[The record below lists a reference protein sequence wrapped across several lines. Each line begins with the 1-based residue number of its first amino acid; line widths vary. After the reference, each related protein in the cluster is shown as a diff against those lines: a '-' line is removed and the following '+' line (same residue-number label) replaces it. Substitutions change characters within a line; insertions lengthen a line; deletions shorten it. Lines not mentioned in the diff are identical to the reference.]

1 MDTFTLA
8 NQQRTPIRARPNE
21 HGVYGQQSNFGS
33 AIDVLNPFNPG
44 QIRASA
50 RMPASTGGGNQ
61 SRSAFARA
69 MADTNRT
76 DIQNKF
82 SQAGQEYQ
90 QKAQELRAQ
99 DVASRRDNANQR
111 YGLGQEKM
119 IRMKQ
124 QDTQLQQRLAD
135 FENKRQIA
143 IKDQRANTLGN
154 MARAAMAVYM
164 VGAHPITGI
173 STMGGGWAAP
183 SLMGGQSAAGHAMP
197 YAPNPHGGFFDGMSF
212 DSLGR
217 NLGQGALLTGALLG

>member
-8 NQQRTPIRARPNE
+8 NQSRPQIRARANE

-33 AIDVLNPFNPG
+33 AIDVLNPFNPS
-44 QIRASA
+44 QIRASS
-50 RMPASTGGGNQ
+50 RMPGQYSGGNQ
-61 SRSAFARA
+61 SRAAFSRA
-69 MADTNRT
+69 LADTNRT
-76 DIQNKF
+76 EIQNQF
-82 SQAGQEYQ
+82 SQAGQQYQ
-90 QKAQELRAQ
+90 QKAQEARAQ

-111 YGLGQEKM
+111 YGLAQEKM

-124 QDTQLQQRLAD
+124 QDTQLAQRLAD

-154 MARAAMAVYM
+154 MARAAMAVAM
-164 VGAHPITGI
+164 VAAHPMTGI
-173 STMGGGWAAP
+173 PMMGGGWAAGN
-183 SLMGGQSAAGHAMP
+183 LTGGRAGMGGMMP
-197 YAPNPHGGFFDGMSF
+197 LAPTPAGGFYEGMSF